1 MAFDGGQFGPSKRTL
16 NRRFANTFLLLLLF
30 RILTAIPA
38 LNVDEER
45 LRQLLAANPLLGT
58 VDLFAGG
65 ETLNHFSIAAA
76 GIFPYLVA
84 LILVQVASSMSS
96 SLQRMQLQGG
106 SGKDRVD
113 LITKLLTVVLAF
125 FFAWGLSHYLSQQ
138 VGLFPGQIHWF
149 TKSSFGSSLWIV
161 CLVTFGSYLSTE
173 VSNMITRKGIGSG
186 AEIVL
191 LGGSSL
197 VFLKQ
202 MAHVLRSA
210 PGTAAAL
217 ERLGWIVVIG
227 LVIIILSVYVM
238 DAERDVPIMYPA
250 RSPKAGRIMQRT
262 RPHLPLLLNAGR
274 ILPVSAGIGLLSLV
288 QLSQGFFQQ
297 HAQSWIGKGGLL
309 LTKWVTPASGWYW
322 IALACLIVLF
332 TYIYNYSILWQGDQ
346 PIAQNLKVGGAYV
359 PGLRPGLRTQEYLTR
374 IIRSIS
380 LPGGLS
386 LAFLAAGVPYLV
398 MRFTHQNQMVTI
410 LSLVVVVLTAQ
421 SLRDEVKA
429 YHITE
434 SYQGF
439 LDPKRKRR
447 LLDRLL

>member
-1 MAFDGGQFGPSKRTL
+1 MAFDGGQLGSSKRTL

-113 LITKLLTVVLAF
+113 LITKLLTIVLAF

-217 ERLGWIVVIG
+217 ERLSWIVVIG
-227 LVIIILSVYVM
+227 LVIIIL
-238 DAERDVPIMYPA
+238 
-250 RSPKAGRIMQRT
+250 
-262 RPHLPLLLNAGR
+262 
-274 ILPVSAGIGLLSLV
+274 
-288 QLSQGFFQQ
+288 
-297 HAQSWIGKGGLL
+297 
-309 LTKWVTPASGWYW
+309 
-322 IALACLIVLF
+322 
-332 TYIYNYSILWQGDQ
+332 
-346 PIAQNLKVGGAYV
+346 
-359 PGLRPGLRTQEYLTR
+359 
-374 IIRSIS
+374 
-380 LPGGLS
+380 
-386 LAFLAAGVPYLV
+386 
-398 MRFTHQNQMVTI
+398 
-410 LSLVVVVLTAQ
+410 
-421 SLRDEVKA
+421 
-429 YHITE
+429 
-434 SYQGF
+434 
-439 LDPKRKRR
+439 
-447 LLDRLL
+447 